1 MSQRGILGPMDQN
14 KRIETMKRT
23 FRYIQSIVVFILI
36 ISTPLFGGEEKKKV
50 AQTGFQF
57 LSVMSDARASALA
70 GAVTSLPMGSSALF
84 FNPATMTEMEGSL
97 DVTASLNEWI
107 ADIKHNTFSVAFKPG
122 NGNLGVFGVSIQS
135 VDYGE
140 IIGTIV
146 DGSNPEGYSKI
157 DDPIKPTALGIGLGY
172 AKALSDRFSVG
183 GQVRW
188 VKQDLGESIVPAGI
202 AENDTTTE
210 KVSNKLNP
218 LAFDFGTLFKTGIK
232 SLAFGMSV
240 RNFSKEIKYA
250 DEGFQL
256 PLVFTMGI
264 SMDIMDLFE
273 ISGPEQSLYLSVDA
287 THYRSHAEQLIVG
300 LDYTLMNFLSVR
312 GGYVS
317 SNDEDGLNFGFGVS
331 HFGLTIDYAY
341 TPFGVFDKV
350 QRMTVRF
357 AM

>member
-1 MSQRGILGPMDQN
+1 M
-14 KRIETMKRT
+14 
-23 FRYIQSIVVFILI
+23 
-36 ISTPLFGGEEKKKV
+36 
-50 AQTGFQF
+50 
-57 LSVMSDARASALA
+57 A
-70 GAVTSLPMGSSALF
+70 GAVTTLPMGSSALF
-84 FNPATMTEMEGSL
+84 FNPAVMTEMEGFL
-97 DVTASLNEWI
+97 DMTASQNQWI
-107 ADIKHNTFSVAFKPG
+107 ADIKHNAFSVAIKPG
-122 NGNLGVFGVSIQS
+122 TGNWGVFGVSVQT

-140 IIGTIV
+140 VLGTIV
-146 DGSNPEGYSKI
+146 DGSSSEGYQDIGSI
-157 DDPIKPTALGIGLGY
+157 EPTALGIGLGY
-172 AKALSDRFSVG
+172 AKALSDRFSIG

-188 VKQDLGESIVPAGI
+188 VKQDLGESVIPVSI
-202 AENDTTTE
+202 TESDTTTE
-210 KVSNKLNP
+210 KVLNELSP

-264 SMDIMDLFE
+264 SMDMMDLFE
-273 ISGPEQSLYLSVDA
+273 IGGPEQSLYLSVDA
-287 THYRSHAEQLIVG
+287 THDRSHAEQLIVG
-300 LDYTLMNFLSVR
+300 LDYTLMKFLSLR

>member
-1 MSQRGILGPMDQN
+1 
-14 KRIETMKRT
+14 MKRT
-23 FRYIQSIVVFILI
+23 FRYIQSIMVFILI

-57 LSVMSDARASALA
+57 LSVVSDARASALA
-70 GAVTSLPMGSSALF
+70 GAVTTLSMGSSALF
-84 FNPATMTEMEGSL
+84 FNPAVMTEMDGFI
-97 DVTASLNEWI
+97 DVTASQNNWI
-107 ADIKHNTFSVAFKPG
+107 ADIKHNAFSIAIRPG
-122 NGNLGVFGVSIQS
+122 TGNWGVFGVSVQT

-140 IIGTIV
+140 VLGTIV
-146 DGSNPEGYSKI
+146 DGSSPDGYLDI
-157 DDPIKPTALGIGLGY
+157 GTIEPTALGIGLGY

-188 VKQDLGESIVPAGI
+188 VKQDLGESVVPVSI
-202 AENDTTTE
+202 TESDTTTE
-210 KVSNKLNP
+210 KVLNELSP

-232 SLAFGMSV
+232 SLAFGMSI

-264 SMDIMDLFE
+264 SMDMMDLFE
-273 ISGPEQSLYLSVDA
+273 IGGPAQSLYLSVDA

-300 LDYTLMNFLSVR
+300 VDYTLMDFLSLR

>member
-1 MSQRGILGPMDQN
+1 MDQN
-14 KRIETMKRT
+14 IRIKTMKRT
-23 FRYIQSIVVFILI
+23 FRYIQNIVVLMLI
-36 ISTPLFGGEEKKKV
+36 ISAPLLAEEEKKKV

-57 LSVMSDARASALA
+57 LSVVSDARASAMG
-70 GAVTSLPMGSSALF
+70 GAVTTLSMGSSALF
-84 FNPATMTEMEGSL
+84 FNPAVMAEMNGFL
-97 DVTASLNEWI
+97 DVTASQNNWI
-107 ADIKHNTFSVAFKPG
+107 ADIKHNAFSMAIKPG
-122 NGNLGVFGVSIQS
+122 AGNWGVFGVSVQT

-140 IIGTIV
+140 VLGTIV
-146 DGSNPEGYSKI
+146 DGSNPEGYLDI
-157 DDPIKPTALGIGLGY
+157 GAIEPTALAIGLGY
-172 AKALSDRFSVG
+172 AKALSDRFSIG

-188 VKQDLGESIVPAGI
+188 VKQDLGESIIPVSI
-202 AENDTTTE
+202 TDSDTTTE
-210 KVSNKLNP
+210 EVSNSLNP

-264 SMDIMDLFE
+264 SMDVMDLFE
-273 ISGPEQSLYLSVDA
+273 IGGPEQSLYLSVDA
-287 THYRSHAEQLIVG
+287 THYRSHAEQLIIGV
-300 LDYTLMNFLSVR
+300 DYTLMKFLSLR

>member
-1 MSQRGILGPMDQN
+1 
-14 KRIETMKRT
+14 MKRT
-23 FRYIQSIVVFILI
+23 IRYIQIVVVFIVLI
-36 ISTPLFGGEEKKKV
+36 SASVIAKDMEKV

-57 LSVMSDARASALA
+57 LSIISDARAAALG
-70 GAVTSLPMGSSALF
+70 GAVTTLSMGSSALF
-84 FNPATMTEMEGSL
+84 FNPAMMTEMEGFL
-97 DVTASLNEWI
+97 DISASQNQWI
-107 ADIKHNTFSVAFKPG
+107 ADIRHNAFSLAVKPG
-122 NGNLGVFGVSIQS
+122 AGNWGVFGISLQA

-140 IIGTIV
+140 VLGTVV
-146 DGSNPEGYSKI
+146 DASNPEGYQDI
-157 DDPIKPTALGIGLGY
+157 GNIEPTALGIGVGY

-188 VKQDLGESIVPAGI
+188 VKQDLGESIVPVNI
-202 AENDTTTE
+202 SETDTTVG
-210 KVSNKLNP
+210 KALNELMP

-232 SLAFGMSV
+232 SLMFGMSV
-240 RNFSKEIKYA
+240 RNFSKEIKYV

-256 PLVFTMGI
+256 PLVFTMGV
-264 SMDIMDLFE
+264 SMNLLDLVE
-273 ISGPEQSLYLSVDA
+273 TESAQSLCLSVDA

-300 LDYTLMNFLSVR
+300 MDYRLNDLLSIR

-317 SNDEDGLNFGFGVS
+317 SNDEDGINFGFGIS
-331 HFGLTIDYAY
+331 HLGLTLDYAY

>member
-1 MSQRGILGPMDQN
+1 MNPVEQL
-14 KRIETMKRT
+14 KRMETMKRT
-23 FRYIQSIVVFILI
+23 VCYMQSIVVFLLI
-36 ISTPLFGGEEKKKV
+36 ISTSLFGEEKKKV

-57 LSVMSDARASALA
+57 LSVISDARASALA
-70 GAVTSLPMGSSALF
+70 GAVTSLSMGSSGLF
-84 FNPATMTEMEGSL
+84 FNPAVITEMDGFL
-97 DVTASLNEWI
+97 DVTASLNQWI
-107 ADIKHNTFSVAFKPG
+107 ADINHNAFSLAFKPG
-122 NGNLGVFGVSIQS
+122 TGNWGVFGVSVQA

-140 IIGTIV
+140 VLGTIV
-146 DGSNPEGYSKI
+146 DGSNPEGYQDI
-157 DDPIKPTALGIGLGY
+157 GIIKPTALGIGLGY

-188 VKQDLGESIVPAGI
+188 VRQDLGESSIPVSITAS
-202 AENDTTTE
+202 DTTTE
-210 KVSNKLNP
+210 KVTNELNP

-232 SLAFGMSV
+232 SLTFGMSV

-250 DEGFQL
+250 EEGFQL
-256 PLVFTMGI
+256 PLVFAMGI
-264 SMDIMDLFE
+264 SMNMMDLFE
-273 ISGPEQSLYLSVDA
+273 IGGPEQSLYLSVDA

-300 LDYTLMNFLSVR
+300 VDYTLMKFLSIR

-341 TPFGVFDKV
+341 APFGVFDNV